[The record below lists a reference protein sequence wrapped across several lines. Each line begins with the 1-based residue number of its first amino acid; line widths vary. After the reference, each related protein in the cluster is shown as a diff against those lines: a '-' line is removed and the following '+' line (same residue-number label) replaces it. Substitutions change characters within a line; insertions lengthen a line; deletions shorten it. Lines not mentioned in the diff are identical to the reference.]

1 MAKKKKLSSPKKAEE
16 ILMDKPGY
24 FKLSNK
30 KKKSSRPS
38 KGYFKLFPTE
48 KRNVSIAFAKA
59 RRPMKKPV
67 HSQAYDLIH
76 TKSKIDFS
84 DIHDIERKI
93 EDITFIEVK
102 STEDKNRD
110 ASFTGHFFGVSV
122 NEMIMAQDHIKQY
135 KFVFVNVKRK
145 YIKEMDLPEFFTRI
159 KGIWPTFSF
168 RLK

>member
-1 MAKKKKLSSPKKAEE
+1 MGKMSTARIADE
-16 ILMDKPGY
+16 ILMKKPGY
-24 FKLSNK
+24 FKLSDK
-30 KKKSSRPS
+30 KKKNSRPS

-48 KRNVSIAFAKA
+48 KKNIMVAFAK
-59 RRPMKKPV
+59 RNKPV
-67 HSQAYDLIH
+67 HSQAYDLIR

-84 DIHDIERKI
+84 DIHDIERKM

-102 STEDKNRD
+102 STNAKDGNAK
-110 ASFTGHFFGVSV
+110 FTNHFFGVSV
-122 NEMIMAQDHIKQY
+122 NEIIMAQDHVNQY

-159 KGIWPTFSF
+159 KGVWPTFSF

>member
-1 MAKKKKLSSPKKAEE
+1 MAEKISSPKKAEE

-24 FKLSNK
+24 FRLSDK

-59 RRPMKKPV
+59 RPMKKPV

-76 TKSKIDFS
+76 TKSEIDFS
-84 DIHDIERKI
+84 DIRDIERKI

-102 STEDKNRD
+102 STDDKDRD
-110 ASFTGHFFGVSV
+110 AKFTGHFFGVSV
-122 NEMIMAQDHIKQY
+122 NEMIMAQDHVKQY
-135 KFVFVNVKRK
+135 KFVFVNVIHGYKL
-145 YIKEMDLPEFFTRI
+145 EMDLPEFFTRI
-159 KGIWPTFSF
+159 KQQWHTFSF
-168 RLK
+168 RFN

>member
-1 MAKKKKLSSPKKAEE
+1 MGKMSTARIADE
-16 ILMDKPGY
+16 ILMKKPGY
-24 FKLSNK
+24 FKLSDK
-30 KKKSSRPS
+30 KKKNSRPS

-48 KRNVSIAFAKA
+48 KKNIMVAFAK
-59 RRPMKKPV
+59 RNKPV

-76 TKSKIDFS
+76 TKSEIDFS
-84 DIHDIERKI
+84 DIRDIERKI
-93 EDITFIEVK
+93 EDITFTEVK
-102 STEDKNRD
+102 GTAEDHNDK
-110 ASFTGHFFGVSV
+110 FTNLFFGTTV
-122 NEMIMAQDHIKQY
+122 NEMIMAQDHVKQY